1 VQRRAE
7 LSRLAEKVT
16 ERLTRLSEKLAGV
29 EEALATR
36 SRRLREGENEV
47 RPKVPSTDQVQANK
61 ERFA

>member
-36 SRRLREGENEV
+36 SRRLREGENDCK
-47 RPKVPSTDQVQANK
+47 KVWC
-61 ERFA
+61 

>member
-1 VQRRAE
+1 
-7 LSRLAEKVT
+7 LAEKVT